1 MIEKIKSDFT
11 GFEETE
17 VSDIDFFAVDDED
30 IIVDENKNEN
40 LNPDEKKEGEE
51 VKQEA
56 DLFEEAKKEETE
68 ETIIKTDDEGNKIP
82 VVTAEEGD
90 SLSALAYLKSK
101 GLIEYELEEGTDL
114 TENLASEILEDSRD
128 DQFEGRIEELFN
140 DLPDVVKE
148 LNKFAI
154 KGGDV
159 NVFLDALTKQGKVGI
174 TSDMDMTNEE
184 NQKLVVR
191 HGLEEEG
198 YDEEYITAQLEFLED
213 SKRLDKISATHYK
226 KWENAKALEQKAIL
240 TSQDNKAKADKSSR
254 RELKGKV
261 ATFLKDTESVTGFTV
276 TAQDRR
282 ALPDYMS
289 DRTVKLENGNQVT
302 GMQKD
307 LMRVLNSPT
316 GSVQMAKL
324 LKAANKEGELNF
336 GEIKKETETKVIK
349 KVRDNVRRNK
359 QGIIS
364 QSGGSSIKSKKPLAD
379 YFN

>member
-1 MIEKIKSDFT
+1 MTEKIKSDFT

-316 GSVQMAKL
+316 GSIQMAKL